1 MIIYMHVVLD
11 RSGYSQYC
19 LLRREAVE
27 HFLAALNMQQ
37 KSRGPSGT
45 QTQMSQNIWTT
56 LRMTLSLM
64 GRSDLYP
71 HCDNNDIDALSS
83 EFGMTS

>member
-1 MIIYMHVVLD
+1 M
-11 RSGYSQYC
+11 
-19 LLRREAVE
+19 E